1 MSKEDGTKTI
11 KTYKVSTK
19 LYPDLP
25 LQPGEKFTFTNVDK
39 DTIIIN
45 LPDFIR
51 EVANSPSAR
60 NKMGV
65 ILLAP
70 NEVSVLLK
78 VRGKRYFS
86 YHLSTPCNLDDNVD
100 ENIDNKIM
108 RPRSGRINI
117 N

>member
-1 MSKEDGTKTI
+1 
-11 KTYKVSTK
+11 
-19 LYPDLP
+19 
-25 LQPGEKFTFTNVDK
+25 
-39 DTIIIN
+39 
-45 LPDFIR
+45 
-51 EVANSPSAR
+51 
-60 NKMGV
+60 
-65 ILLAP
+65 
-70 NEVSVLLK
+70 VLLK